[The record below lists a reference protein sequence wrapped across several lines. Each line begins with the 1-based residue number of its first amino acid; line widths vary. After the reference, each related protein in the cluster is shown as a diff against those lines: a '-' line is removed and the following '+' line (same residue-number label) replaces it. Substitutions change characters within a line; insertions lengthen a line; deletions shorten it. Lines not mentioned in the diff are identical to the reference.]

1 VLQKLGS
8 SSTFRSSRRDS
19 ISFIVKAEQEPSP
32 SSTELLFQGFFFVT
46 FLLFIELELIV
57 IYALYNTDTSD

>member
-32 SSTELLFQGFFFVT
+32 SSTELLSQGFFVS
-46 FLLFIELELIV
+46 FLLV
-57 IYALYNTDTSD
+57 IYALNNNETSD